1 MVTIRQITKYIHQR
15 RMFHKFVIRIV
26 INYTFAGFSSQVL
39 WVAFQ
44 KKMITQMIFRLHRL
58 FLLYL
63 LPTAYCL
70 LLFSCGS
77 PEKNSEKKFFRYNES
92 GGITSLDPASA
103 KTVENIW
110 AVNQLFNG
118 LVQLN
123 EKLEVI
129 PCIAKSWEISDS
141 GKTYIFHL
149 RNDVY
154 FHDHP
159 LFPNGKGRKVVAQD
173 FVLSFFRLMDM
184 EEEQSA
190 KYLFT
195 NIARDERSDNLGF
208 TAPDDSTF
216 IIYLIE
222 PFPPFL
228 NILTMQYC
236 SVIPNEIAEHYGT
249 DFRRNPVGTGP
260 FMFKAWEEGI
270 KLVLVKNENYFE
282 KDGDTR
288 LPYLD
293 GITISFIK
301 DKQSAFIDFQKG
313 SLDMLSGADM
323 VNIDL
328 IVDKDGNL
336 KKEYAGKFTMQTGPY
351 LKTDYLGF
359 LVDMDSEIVKK
370 SPLRIKEV
378 RRAIGYAID
387 REKIVKHL
395 RNSIGTPALQGF
407 IPKGMPSFDSTL
419 QGFTYNPDKARELLI
434 KAGFP
439 GGKGIEEIT
448 LNVTEQYLELSQFI
462 EHELEEIG
470 IPVRIFLNRPI
481 TQMELIANAK
491 VNFFRKSW
499 VADYAD
505 AENFFACF
513 YSKNLSPKGPNYT
526 HFKNKKY
533 DELFEKAL
541 KEQNDTIRFTLYRE
555 MDKILLEEAPIV
567 PLFYDQVFRLVN
579 NNIEGPTLNPMNLLN
594 LKKVKKK

>member
-1 MVTIRQITKYIHQR
+1 MIKEIQNRLQR
-15 RMFHKFVIRIV
+15 FV
-26 INYTFAGFSSQVL
+26 
-39 WVAFQ
+39 
-44 KKMITQMIFRLHRL
+44 
-58 FLLYL
+58 FLCL
-63 LPTAYCL
+63 LPIAYCL
-70 LLFSCGS
+70 FVFSCSS
-77 PEKNSEKKFFRYNES
+77 PDTSNKKFFRYNES

-110 AVNQLFNG
+110 AVNQIYNG

-123 EKLEVI
+123 DNLEVV

-141 GKTYIFHL
+141 GKVYTFHL
-149 RNDVY
+149 RTDVF

-173 FVLSFFRLMDM
+173 FVLSLFRLMDM
-184 EEEQSA
+184 DEEQSA
-190 KYLFT
+190 KYLFS

-208 TAPDDSTF
+208 TATDDSTF
-216 IIYLIE
+216 VIYLQN

-236 SVIPNEIAEHYGT
+236 SVIPNEIAEHFGS

-260 FMFKAWEEGI
+260 FMFKAWEENV

-282 KDGDTR
+282 REGNER

-293 GITISFIK
+293 GVTVNFIK
-301 DKQSAFIDFQKG
+301 DKQNAFIDFEKG
-313 SLDMLSGADM
+313 DADMLSGADM

-328 IVDKDGNL
+328 IIDKDGKL
-336 KKEYAGKFTMQTGPY
+336 KPEYAGKFNMQTGSY

-359 LVDMDSEIVKK
+359 MIDMDSAIVKK
-370 SPLRIKEV
+370 SPLKIKEV
-378 RRAIGYAID
+378 RQAIGYAID

-395 RNSIGTPALQGF
+395 RNSIGNPAMQGF
-407 IPKGMPSFDSTL
+407 IPKGMPSFDESL
-419 QGFTYNPDKARELLI
+419 QGYTYNPDKSRELLR
-434 KAGFP
+434 KAGFSS
-439 GGKGIEEIT
+439 GKETDEIT

-462 EHELEEIG
+462 EHELEEVG
-470 IPVRIFLNRPI
+470 IPVKIFLNRPI
-481 TQMELIANAK
+481 VQTEIIANAQ

-526 HFKNKKY
+526 HFKNKTF
-533 DELFEKAL
+533 DELFEKSLNEPDNA
-541 KEQNDTIRFTLYRE
+541 KRFEIYKE
-555 MDKILLEEAPIV
+555 MDKIIIEEAPIV

-579 NNIEGPTLNPMNLLN
+579 NNIENFTLNPMNLLN
-594 LKKVKKK
+594 LKRVKKK

>member
-1 MVTIRQITKYIHQR
+1 
-15 RMFHKFVIRIV
+15 
-26 INYTFAGFSSQVL
+26 
-39 WVAFQ
+39 
-44 KKMITQMIFRLHRL
+44 
-58 FLLYL
+58 
-63 LPTAYCL
+63 
-70 LLFSCGS
+70 
-77 PEKNSEKKFFRYNES
+77 
-92 GGITSLDPASA
+92 
-103 KTVENIW
+103 
-110 AVNQLFNG
+110 VNQIFNE

-123 EKLEVI
+123 EKLEVV

-141 GKTYIFHL
+141 GKVYTFHL
-149 RNDVY
+149 RNDVF

-184 EEEQSA
+184 DEEQSA
-190 KYLFT
+190 KYLFS

-208 TAPDDSTF
+208 SAPDDSTF
-216 IIYLIE
+216 KIFLQN

-236 SVIPNEIAEHYGT
+236 SVIPNEIAEHYGA

-260 FMFKAWEEGI
+260 FMYKAWEEGV
-270 KLVLVKNENYFE
+270 KLVLAKNENYFE
-282 KDGDTR
+282 KDGENK

-293 GITISFIK
+293 GITVNFVK
-301 DKQSAFIDFQKG
+301 DKQNAFIDFEKG
-313 SLDMLSGADM
+313 AADMMSGADM

-328 IVDKDGNL
+328 IIDKDGKL
-336 KKEYAGKFTMQTGPY
+336 KPEYAGKFKMQVSSW

-359 LVDMDSEIVKK
+359 LVDVDSAIVKK

-378 RRAIGYAID
+378 RQAIGYAID
-387 REKIVKHL
+387 RDKIVKHL
-395 RNSIGTPALQGF
+395 RNSIGTSATQGF

-419 QGFTYNPDKARELLI
+419 AGFTYNPDKSRELLA

-448 LNVTEQYLELSQFI
+448 LNITETYLELSQFI
-462 EHELEEIG
+462 EHELEEVG
-470 IPVRIFLNRPI
+470 IPVKIFLNRNI
-481 TQMELIANAK
+481 VQTEIIANAK

-505 AENFFACF
+505 AENYFACF

-526 HFKNKKY
+526 HFKNKKF
-533 DELFEKAL
+533 DELFERSLNEPDNTK
-541 KEQNDTIRFTLYRE
+541 RFEIYKE
-555 MDKILLEEAPIV
+555 MDKILIDEAPVV

-579 NNIEGPTLNPMNLLN
+579 NNIEGLELNPMNLLN
-594 LKKVKKK
+594 LKRVRKK

>member
-1 MVTIRQITKYIHQR
+1 MKKYFYFFFIL
-15 RMFHKFVIRIV
+15 FV
-26 INYTFAGFSSQVL
+26 A
-39 WVAFQ
+39 
-44 KKMITQMIFRLHRL
+44 
-58 FLLYL
+58 
-63 LPTAYCL
+63 
-70 LLFSCGS
+70 CGS
-77 PEKNSEKKFFRYNES
+77 PNGESEKKFFRYNES
-92 GGITSLDPASA
+92 GDITSLDPASA
-103 KTVENIW
+103 KRTENIW
-110 AVNQLFNG
+110 AVNQIFNE

-123 EKLEVI
+123 EKLEVV

-141 GKTYIFHL
+141 GKVYTFHL
-149 RNDVY
+149 RNDVF

-184 EEEQSA
+184 DEEQSA
-190 KYLFT
+190 KYLFS

-208 TAPDDSTF
+208 SAPDDSTF
-216 IIYLIE
+216 KIFLQN

-236 SVIPNEIAEHYGT
+236 SVIPNEIAEHYGA

-260 FMFKAWEEGI
+260 FMYKAWEEGV
-270 KLVLVKNENYFE
+270 KLVLAKNENYFE
-282 KDGDTR
+282 KDGENK

-293 GITISFIK
+293 GITVNFVK
-301 DKQSAFIDFQKG
+301 DKQNAFIDFEKG
-313 SLDMLSGADM
+313 AADMMSGADM

-328 IVDKDGNL
+328 IIDKDGKL
-336 KKEYAGKFTMQTGPY
+336 KPEYAGKFKMQVSSW

-359 LVDMDSEIVKK
+359 LVDVDSAIVKK

-378 RRAIGYAID
+378 RQAIGYAID
-387 REKIVKHL
+387 RDKIVKHL
-395 RNSIGTPALQGF
+395 RNSIGTSATQGF

-419 QGFTYNPDKARELLI
+419 AGFTYNPDKSRELLA

-448 LNVTEQYLELSQFI
+448 LNITETYLELSQFI
-462 EHELEEIG
+462 EHELEEVG
-470 IPVRIFLNRPI
+470 IPVKIFLNRNI
-481 TQMELIANAK
+481 VQTEIIANAK

-505 AENFFACF
+505 AENYFACF

-526 HFKNKKY
+526 HFKNKKF
-533 DELFEKAL
+533 DELFERSLNEPDNTK
-541 KEQNDTIRFTLYRE
+541 RFEIYKE
-555 MDKILLEEAPIV
+555 MDKILIDEAPVV

-579 NNIEGPTLNPMNLLN
+579 NNIEGLELNPMNLLN
-594 LKKVKKK
+594 LKRVRKK

>member
-1 MVTIRQITKYIHQR
+1 MTTQR
-15 RMFHKFVIRIV
+15 SYR
-26 INYTFAGFSSQVL
+26 L
-39 WVAFQ
+39 AFY
-44 KKMITQMIFRLHRL
+44 
-58 FLLYL
+58 FLLQL
-63 LPTAYCL
+63 LL
-70 LLFSCGS
+70 LLFFSCS
-77 PEKNSEKKFFRYNES
+77 PSGNDTHKKFFRYNES
-92 GGITSLDPASA
+92 GVITSLDPASA

-110 AVNQLFNG
+110 AVNQIYNG

-141 GKTYIFHL
+141 GKVYTFHL
-149 RNDVY
+149 RKDVF

-159 LFPNGKGRKVVAQD
+159 IFPNGKGRKVVAQD
-173 FVLSFFRLMDM
+173 FVLSLFRLMDM
-184 EEEQSA
+184 DEEQSA
-190 KYLFT
+190 KYLFS

-216 IIYLIE
+216 VIYLQN

-236 SVIPNEIAEHYGT
+236 SVIPNEIANHYGT

-260 FMFKAWEEGI
+260 FMFKAWEEGV

-282 KDGDTR
+282 KDGNEK

-293 GITISFIK
+293 GVTVNFIK
-301 DKQSAFIDFQKG
+301 DKQNAFIDFEKG
-313 SLDMLSGADM
+313 DADMLSGADM

-328 IVDKDGNL
+328 LIDKEGKL
-336 KKEYAGKFTMQTGPY
+336 KPEYAGKFNMQIGSY

-359 LVDMDSEIVKK
+359 LVDMDSAIVKK
-370 SPLRIKEV
+370 SPLRIKAV
-378 RRAIGYAID
+378 RQAIGYAID
-387 REKIVKHL
+387 RDKIVKHL
-395 RNSIGTPALQGF
+395 RNSIGTSALQGF
-407 IPKGMPSFDSTL
+407 IPKGMPSFNDSL
-419 QGFTYNPDKARELLI
+419 KGYSYDPDKSRELLRS
-434 KAGFP
+434 AGFP
-439 GGKGIEEIT
+439 GGKGLDEIT

-462 EHELEEIG
+462 EHQLEEVG
-470 IPVRIFLNRPI
+470 IPVKIYLNRPI
-481 TQMELIANAK
+481 VQTEIIANAK

-526 HFKNKKY
+526 HFKNKSF
-533 DELFEKAL
+533 DDFFEKAL
-541 KEQNDTIRFTLYRE
+541 KEPDDQKRFELYRQ
-555 MDKILLEEAPIV
+555 MDKIIINEAPVV

-579 NNIEGPTLNPMNLLN
+579 PKVEDFTLNPMNLLS
-594 LKKVKKK
+594 LKRVKKK